1 MTAALSL
8 SRRTLRIFGEW
19 ASVVTLWAG
28 SFLMY
33 GISLLPSGSSPDG
46 GTDGIAAGLVPGAG
60 RQQESCAF
68 LGQFG
73 TYPMG
78 NADLRSL
85 WTDKKQTQI

>member
-1 MTAALSL
+1 
-8 SRRTLRIFGEW
+8 
-19 ASVVTLWAG
+19 
-28 SFLMY
+28 MY

-60 RQQESCAF
+60 RQQKSCAF